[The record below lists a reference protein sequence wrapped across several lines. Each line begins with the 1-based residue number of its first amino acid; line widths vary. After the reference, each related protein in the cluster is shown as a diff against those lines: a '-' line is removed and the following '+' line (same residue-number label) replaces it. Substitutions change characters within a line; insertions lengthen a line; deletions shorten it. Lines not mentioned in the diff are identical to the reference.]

1 MKPQYTAS
9 VLIILIAMKTLDNFI
24 ALADVTV
31 SVSVC
36 GTIDGSRCI
45 KALPNIQYFYRSIL
59 RALRKLGASAGFYD
73 SKVIRLISVR
83 WWESN
88 PRARPRFFASG
99 STGLGPIVSGMCC
112 LYGVSYC

>member
-31 SVSVC
+31 SVSVHNNNQRENFVSVC

-45 KALPNIQYFYRSIL
+45 KALPNIQYFYLSYL
-59 RALRKLGASAGFYD
+59 CALRKLGASAGFYD
-73 SKVIRLISVR
+73 SKVIS
-83 WWESN
+83 
-88 PRARPRFFASG
+88 
-99 STGLGPIVSGMCC
+99 
-112 LYGVSYC
+112 